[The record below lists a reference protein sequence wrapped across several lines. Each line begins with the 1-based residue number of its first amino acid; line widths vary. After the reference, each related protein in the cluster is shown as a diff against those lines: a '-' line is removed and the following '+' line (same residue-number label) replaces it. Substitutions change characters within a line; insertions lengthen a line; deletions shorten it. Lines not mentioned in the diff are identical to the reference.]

1 MKTKHRW
8 ITTAL
13 IGLLARCLMA
23 QPDASGADDSALEP
37 LRDPFWPV
45 AYLPDGWKADR
56 SDLSDQESFNG
67 SDWDAP
73 ASMIRV
79 SGTSSMGDQ
88 LVAIINGEI
97 KEVGDLIQV
106 KHNGR
111 TYKWTLKGVKS
122 NGKVTLQRVGI
133 SNPGIGF

>member
-13 IGLLARCLMA
+13 IGLLAGCLMA
-23 QPDASGADDSALEP
+23 KPDASGEEDFALEP
-37 LRDPFWPV
+37 LRDPLWPV
-45 AYLPDGWKADR
+45 GYLPDGWKTGR
-56 SDLSDQESFNG
+56 SDAADQASVSG

-73 ASMIRV
+73 AAMIRV

-106 KHNGR
+106 QYNGR

-133 SNPGIGF
+133 SNPAIGF